1 MNLAACMEMIEKFQ
15 LDRAKFEEQDARSAN
30 AEREDLKEYRQR
42 KMKLS
47 EDMFK
52 LQQQER
58 DDRIMNIDLD
68 KVAPYARDYYF
79 YMQKAIMSRLP
90 PPPEQ

>member
-1 MNLAACMEMIEKFQ
+1 MNSTACIEMIEKFQ
-15 LDRAKFEEQDARSAN
+15 LDRAKFEEQAATSAN
-30 AEREDLKEYRQR
+30 AEREDLKEYRKR

-58 DDRIMNIDLD
+58 DDRIMNMDLD
-68 KVAPYARDYYF
+68 KVAPYARDYYL
-79 YMQKAIMSRLP
+79 YMLKAILSRLP